1 MDEDQEDDR
10 WLRASPIAIK
20 AIVRMRAALEY
31 HSQAD
36 CCEEVQGF
44 LLNPATFV
52 QVGVDEL
59 WGIPVRS
66 SDEVAPGR
74 LILECV
80 GDSKRVERALEAF
93 IDEVTA

>member
-1 MDEDQEDDR
+1 MTHEDDR

-31 HSQAD
+31 HAEAD
-36 CCEEVQGF
+36 CCEHVQTF
-44 LLNPATFV
+44 LLNPTTFA

-59 WGIPVRS
+59 WGTPVRS
-66 SDEVAPGR
+66 SEEVAPGH

-80 GDSKRVERALEAF
+80 GDSERVERTLEAF
-93 IDEVTA
+93 IDELTG